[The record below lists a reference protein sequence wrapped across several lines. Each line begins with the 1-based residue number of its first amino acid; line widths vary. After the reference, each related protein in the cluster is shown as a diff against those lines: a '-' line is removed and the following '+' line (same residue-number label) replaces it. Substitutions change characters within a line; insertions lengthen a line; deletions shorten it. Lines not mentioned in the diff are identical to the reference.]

1 MTTPA
6 APAVTV
12 STDKTAYN
20 SGDPIT
26 VTVEYPDAGS
36 AGTTLTVT
44 AVVTNSDG
52 TTATGTA
59 EVQVGAVAA
68 VALPVSVTDS
78 FGSSYTQQSNEPGT
92 AVFTGTVAAVPA
104 GA

>member
-6 APAVTV
+6 PGVTV
-12 STDKTAYN
+12 SADKTTYN
-20 SGDPIT
+20 VGDPIT

-78 FGSSYTQQSNEPGT
+78 ESNVYTQQSNEPGT
-92 AVFTGTVAAVPA
+92 AIFTGVLNLLAP